1 SAGDYASGTN
11 HTLPTMGCAKA
22 FSGIGTESFMH
33 GITYQE
39 LSRSGLRSISDTI
52 VEMAEAEGLQAH
64 AEAVRTRLS

>member
-1 SAGDYASGTN
+1 
-11 HTLPTMGCAKA
+11 MGCARA

-39 LSRSGLRSISDTI
+39 LSPEGLRSISDTI